1 MALGDAATQNKQ
13 SNNEPTY
20 FSRLRIKNPN
30 TKLQIGFSYW
40 KGMLKISISKE
51 MPGENYPTYEE
62 CAYVHISP
70 MKSLLLESEIKRF
83 LSADAT
89 DVKAAYGIETG
100 ISEVRTIIVFKYE
113 NEGKDKVMI
122 IGKVDPNGNLIQS
135 FSFLF
140 NNALYNY
147 SCEWKD
153 FNKMNTLNKV
163 SNPNADFDIL
173 CTILSEFRKGAMG
186 GIAYSVMDMQRF
198 DYNSVVSKLTKIMSA
213 CGVNESGFS
222 NNGKQT
228 GRGSNSYFDSSNG
241 FSQNSMTPPLSTET
255 TYDNIEAIL

>member
-13 SNNEPTY
+13 SNNEITY
-20 FSRLRIKNPN
+20 FSRLRIKNPS
-30 TKLQIGFSYW
+30 TKLQMGFSYW

-51 MPGENYPTYEE
+51 VPGENYPTYEE

-70 MKSLLLESEIKRF
+70 MKSLLLQSELKRF
-83 LSADAT
+83 LSADTT
-89 DVKAAYGIETG
+89 DTKAAYGIETG
-100 ISEVRTIIVFKYE
+100 ISEVRTIVIFKYE
-113 NEGKDKVMI
+113 NEGKDRIMI

-153 FNKMNTLNKV
+153 FNDMSTLNKV
-163 SNPNADFDIL
+163 SNPDADFDIL
-173 CTILSEFRKGAMG
+173 CTVLEEFRRGAVG
-186 GIAYSVMDMQRF
+186 GIAYSVADMQRF
-198 DYNSVVSKLTKIMSA
+198 DYASAMSKLTKIMSA
-213 CGVNESGFS
+213 CGASDNVYS
-222 NNGKQT
+222 NKQQS